1 MELRRGLF
9 DVQKVTYGMNIVAR
23 LCKRIIT

>member
-23 LCKRIIT
+23 LCKRVIT